1 MEDYFAQV
9 TANAE
14 AEDKKK
20 KAPEPSKSISH
31 CELSLKVPQ
40 ALICR
45 AVKLAAI

>member
-20 KAPEPSKSISH
+20 KAPEPK
-31 CELSLKVPQ
+31 K
-40 ALICR
+40 
-45 AVKLAAI
+45 